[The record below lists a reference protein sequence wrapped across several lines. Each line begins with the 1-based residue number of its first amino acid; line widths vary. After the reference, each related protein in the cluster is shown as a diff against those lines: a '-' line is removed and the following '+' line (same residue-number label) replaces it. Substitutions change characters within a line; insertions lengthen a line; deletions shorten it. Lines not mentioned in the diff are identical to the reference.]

1 MNILL
6 IDTEQ
11 ISEHTA
17 RVSGRHRQHIQSV
30 QGLKVG
36 DTVRLGV
43 INGMMGSGLITRLD
57 NQSATIELNLD
68 TPPPAPL
75 PSTLILALPRPK
87 MLRRVLQTV
96 ASMGIKHIHIIHSA
110 RVEKSFWQSP
120 FLSDESIHEQL
131 LLGLEQAVDTVVPKV
146 YQHKL
151 FKPFVEDKLTEIIA
165 DSKALVGHPTAA
177 ESCPINIKARTTLII
192 GPEGGFIPYEI
203 EKLEEQG
210 VEAVT
215 IGDRILRVEAAVPAL
230 ISRLYPS

>member
-6 IDTEQ
+6 LNKKQIVGDTAT
-11 ISEHTA
+11 IC
-17 RVSGRHRQHIQSV
+17 GRHLQHIQSI
-30 QGLKVG
+30 QGLSIG
-36 DTVRLGV
+36 DTLRVGE
-43 INGMMGSGLITRLD
+43 INGMMGSGLITQLD
-57 NQSATIELNLD
+57 DQSAIIELQLD
-68 TPPPAPL
+68 TPPPPPV

-96 ASMGIKHIHIIHSA
+96 ASMGIKNIHLINSA

-120 FLSDESIHEQL
+120 FLMPESLQEQMI
-131 LLGLEQAVDTVVPKV
+131 LGLEQGVDTVLPQI

-165 DSKALVGHPTAA
+165 DSKALVGHPTATQT
-177 ESCPINIKARTTLII
+177 CPINVNEATTLII

-210 VEAVT
+210 VKAVT
-215 IGDRILRVEAAVPAL
+215 IGERILRVETAVPAL